1 MQPVAGRVQALL
13 EPAVNALGYELL
25 GIEYMPQG
33 RHSLLRMYI
42 DAEDGIGLEDCE
54 RVSHQVSGILDVEDV
69 VHGQYTLE
77 VSSPGLDRPLFTQD
91 HFRKYLGQTVKLRLS
106 SPLDGRRK
114 FSGVISAV
122 EDDDAVV
129 VTVDNET
136 VTIPWNLIEK
146 ANLVP
151 EW

>member
-33 RHSLLRMYI
+33 KHSLLRMYI
-42 DAEDGIGLEDCE
+42 DADDGIALEDCE
-54 RVSHQVSGILDVEDV
+54 RVSRQVSGILDVEDV

-77 VSSPGLDRPLFTQD
+77 VSSPGLDRPLFTLD

-114 FSGVISAV
+114 FSGVISAI
-122 EDDDAVV
+122 EDDAVV

-136 VTIPWNLIEK
+136 VTLPWNLIEK